1 MATSSK
7 FGKTRL
13 LDYAWSAWA
22 ALGLSSW
29 SAAEFAASVDI
40 ESLLLLTGSFAD
52 EDARLRD
59 ESIDW
64 CASNLGLVSRS
75 RLAHLVR
82 GVSRGEAWPTY
93 AATLQAAT
101 KQSWPGAGEP
111 VDWSPTR
118 KSKLPERSAGAALA
132 LRCRG
137 LMGTTARSEIVRVLL
152 LDESG
157 RPWEIRDLVTEVG
170 YTKRGVA
177 EAVEGL
183 RLAGVVKS
191 IMLGNARA
199 YSLARPEEMVALLG
213 PLPRVRTSQR
223 AVIRVLIE
231 TVRATEQLANS
242 SARVRVVE
250 EARVLR
256 ELEPELHRVDPRVTI
271 PGSDRLDFV
280 RGWCALRC
288 DEALSG

>member
-1 MATSSK
+1 MATSST
-7 FGKTRL
+7 FGKTAL

-22 ALGLSSW
+22 ALGVSSW
-29 SAAEFAASVDI
+29 SDAEFVACVDI
-40 ESLLLLTGSFAD
+40 ESLVLLTGCFAD

-64 CASNLGLVSRS
+64 CASNVGLVSRS

-82 GVSRGEAWPTY
+82 RGSPADAWATY
-93 AATLQAAT
+93 AATLQQAT
-101 KQSWPGAGEP
+101 KQTWPGAGKP
-111 VDWSPTR
+111 LDWSPTR
-118 KSKLPERSAGAALA
+118 KSKLPHRHTGAALA

-183 RLAGVVKS
+183 RLAGVVRS
-191 IMLGNARA
+191 IALGNARA
-199 YSLARPEEMVALLG
+199 YSLARPEEMTALLG
-213 PLPRVRTSQR
+213 PLPRVRSSQR
-223 AVIRVLIE
+223 ALIRVAIE
-231 TVRATEQLANS
+231 TVQATDRLA
-242 SARVRVVE
+242 SASPRVRVVE
-250 EARVLR
+250 EARLLR
-256 ELEPELHRVDPRVTI
+256 ELEPDLHRVDPRVTL
-271 PGSDRLDFV
+271 PDSDRLDFL
-280 RGWCALRC
+280 REWCSLRCEEALR
-288 DEALSG
+288 G